1 MYLLYSNYIIKKW
14 GASGVVKE
22 IAIISKE
29 DTHLPGKSR
38 SLVNSDKKCFDFDE
52 ITKQLYS
59 TDNLPASA
67 DAIQIKG
74 YDIRFI
80 EFKKI
85 LRESDNLTMTGAKK
99 ILKDEKNVEIKF
111 GFINLNFLM
120 IV

>member
-1 MYLLYSNYIIKKW
+1 MINKDLSNYIIKKW

-29 DTHLPGKSR
+29 DTHFPGRSR

-80 EFKKI
+80 EFKHGFVRRITK
-85 LRESDNLTMTGAKK
+85 DNFELTYYKK
-99 ILKDEKNVEIKF
+99 IF
-111 GFINLNFLM
+111 NLFN
-120 IV
+120 